1 MKRRDLV
8 ARGPAIATYSHYQEK
23 IVNGRRCI
31 EVLPGFRARSIGAR
45 RFAMSA
51 ARIRILATGGTIA
64 GSAGS
69 AIERGYRPGQIGV
82 AELLAAAGRLGLDA
96 GFDGRDIAAIG
107 SQDIGWPQ
115 WDTLHREIASA
126 MADASVD
133 GVIVTHGTDTAEE
146 TAFLLDLTLP
156 AGKPV
161 VLVGAM
167 RPADA
172 VGSDGMRNLANAVRL
187 AGDKRAGGRGV
198 LVVMSD
204 QVFAAIDVR
213 KAATGG
219 AEAFRGFPRG
229 PIASVT
235 PTSLDWFGP
244 SDRAGRG
251 ARFAWPD
258 ALPKVAILAAY
269 AGMEPDA
276 VSCVLSAGAR
286 GLVLAGMGQG
296 NAPTPVLAA
305 LAAAG
310 VPVVRSSRVDQGSVD
325 RNLEIDDDALGFVAA
340 RGLGPAKARILMQ
353 LLLASGISEPAA
365 MQAEFDRR

>member
-1 MKRRDLV
+1 M
-8 ARGPAIATYSHYQEK
+8 S
-23 IVNGRRCI
+23 
-31 EVLPGFRARSIGAR
+31 RAN
-45 RFAMSA
+45 
-51 ARIRILATGGTIA
+51 IRILATGGTIA

-69 AIERGYRPGQIGV
+69 ATRRGYRPGQIGV
-82 AELLAAAGRLGLDA
+82 ADLLAAADALDLDA
-96 GFDGRDIAAIG
+96 RFEGGDIAAIG

-115 WDTLHREIASA
+115 WSALHREIS
-126 MADASVD
+126 DALGDDGVD

-172 VGSDGMRNLANAVRL
+172 VGSDGMRNLANAARV
-187 AGDKRAGGRGV
+187 AGDPAAAGRGV

-229 PIASVT
+229 ALANVT

-244 SDRAGRG
+244 PDRPGRG
-251 ARFAWPD
+251 ARFAWPE
-258 ALPKVAILAAY
+258 ALPKVAILYAY
-269 AGMEPDA
+269 AGMDA
-276 VSCVLSAGAR
+276 DTVGCALGSGDR
-286 GLVLAGMGQG
+286 GIVLAGMGQG
-296 NAPTPVLAA
+296 NAPGPVIDA
-305 LAAAG
+305 LAASG

-325 RNLEIDDDALGFVAA
+325 RTLEIDDDSLGFVAA
-340 RGLGPAKARILMQ
+340 RGLGPAKARILLQ
-353 LLLASGISEPAA
+353 VLLASGYEDPLA
-365 MQAEFDRR
+365 MQREFDRR

>member
-1 MKRRDLV
+1 M
-8 ARGPAIATYSHYQEK
+8 
-23 IVNGRRCI
+23 
-31 EVLPGFRARSIGAR
+31 
-45 RFAMSA
+45 A
-51 ARIRILATGGTIA
+51 APHIRILATGGTIA

-69 AIERGYRPGQIGV
+69 ATTRAYRPGQIGV
-82 AELLAAAGRLGLDA
+82 GELLDAAGGLGLDA
-96 GFDGRDIAAIG
+96 SFDGREIAAIG

-115 WDTLHREIASA
+115 WDALHREIVAA
-126 MADASVD
+126 MADDAID

-172 VGSDGMRNLANAVRL
+172 VGSDGMRNLANAVRV
-187 AGDKRAGGRGV
+187 AGDRQAAGRGV

-204 QVFAAIDVR
+204 QVFAAQDVR

-229 PIASVT
+229 PIANVT

-244 SDRAGRG
+244 PDRTGRG

-258 ALPKVAILAAY
+258 ALPKVAILYAY
-269 AGMEPDA
+269 AGMEADTVGCA
-276 VSCVLSAGAR
+276 IGSGDEGV
-286 GLVLAGMGQG
+286 VLAGLGQG
-296 NAPTPVLAA
+296 NAPGAVIDA
-305 LAAAG
+305 LAVAKL
-310 VPVVRSSRVDQGSVD
+310 PVVRSSRVDQGSVD
-325 RNLEIDDDALGFVAA
+325 RNLEVDDDALGFVAA
-340 RGLGPAKARILMQ
+340 RGLGPAKARILLQ
-353 LLLASGISEPAA
+353 LCLASGMRDPARV
-365 MQAEFDRR
+365 QAEFDRR